1 MPPPIRPPQFGQR
14 GSPQGG
20 IYDDADFLQDE
31 GWPGTS
37 TPNVGGIPEPL
48 PGPQVPFPPDRQVAG
63 PEMGEM
69 SGPETGAW
77 TEPQVDLA
85 GPETGADYQ
94 ADIGPVSPYP
104 PGGGY
109 GPVPEAPDVL
119 VTEPGGGYGPAP
131 EAPDARVTE
140 PMPWPSRPRHPENVV
155 EVDYVPGYGPAPEP
169 PGPPPGPPG
178 PGDLGFIMPGS
189 GIAPPPRPSKPDFR
203 APWDPTQQVYDYMP
217 GDPGYNPDEGRGM
230 FSPWIPGSPHQRAG
244 AQEGVDTWEELH
256 AQAIQDREGRGLR
269 PPGDSVSP
277 LDRMM
282 EDIRVNGSAA
292 AREREL
298 ALQHLESMD
307 QLRPID
313 QTVTAR
319 PDLRQLMPLDRP
331 DLAGW
336 APVGEAP
343 PPWVPPGWSPQGRQV
358 EEERRRT
365 EVPPERRLL
374 GRQRR
379 RIGDY

>member
-48 PGPQVPFPPDRQVAG
+48 PGPEVPFPADRQVAG

-69 SGPETGAW
+69 SGPSGLSDEW
-77 TEPQVDLA
+77 TQGLQQTPLA
-85 GPETGADYQ
+85 GPVMGEGLQALPPGVSMDEWAPLDDPGKNALWNAYYGEDYDPD
-94 ADIGPVSPYP
+94 ADIRGELGPVSPYP

-109 GPVPEAPDVL
+109 E
-119 VTEPGGGYGPAP
+119 PAP
-131 EAPDARVTE
+131 TGMLPPPRPPQE
-140 PMPWPSRPRHPENVV
+140 WPSDIYPDYSPGPRKPPSRHPENVRPV
-155 EVDYVPGYGPAPEP
+155 FEVDYVPGYGPAPGPPGPPSPPWMPEGAAPPPRPEP
-169 PGPPPGPPG
+169 PPPPGPPRPRG
-178 PGDLGFIMPGS
+178 PRID
-189 GIAPPPRPSKPDFR
+189 
-203 APWDPTQQVYDYMP
+203 WMP
-217 GDPGYNPDEGRGM
+217 GDPGYNPDEGRG
-230 FSPWIPGSPHQRAG
+230 
-244 AQEGVDTWEELH
+244 
-256 AQAIQDREGRGLR
+256 LR
-269 PPGDSVSP
+269 PPGDTGRGLQWDTDRERMLSDIAERG
-277 LDRMM
+277 LDR
-282 EDIRVNGSAA
+282 GQS
-292 AREREL
+292 
-298 ALQHLESMD
+298 D
-307 QLRPID
+307 QLLPID

-336 APVGEAP
+336 APAGEAP
-343 PPWVPPGWSPQGRQV
+343 PPWVPPGWSPQGRQA

-365 EVPPERRLL
+365 EVPPERRLF

>member
-48 PGPQVPFPPDRQVAG
+48 TGPQVPFPTDRQVAG

-104 PGGGY
+104 PGEGY

-131 EAPDARVTE
+131 TG
-140 PMPWPSRPRHPENVV
+140 ML
-155 EVDYVPGYGPAPEP
+155 P
-169 PGPPPGPPG
+169 PGPFPEPPPGPPG
-178 PGDLGFIMPGS
+178 PGDPGFIMPGP
-189 GIAPPPRPSKPDFR
+189 GAAPPPRPSKPDFR

-244 AQEGVDTWEELH
+244 AQEGVDTWQELH

-269 PPGDSVSP
+269 PLGDFVSP
-277 LDRMM
+277 LDRMLG
-282 EDIRVNGSAA
+282 DI
-292 AREREL
+292 REREL
-298 ALQHLESMD
+298 ALQHLGSMD
-307 QLRPID
+307 QLLPID